1 MKVLLSIKPEF
12 AKAIFNGK
20 KKFEYRKV
28 LFKKEVKTIQVYVTK
43 RSFFRKQVPR
53 SFCSQTCGKIIG
65 EFEIEEIIE
74 GNPAEVWEKTKRH
87 SGIKKSFYMQYFQ
100 DKQVA
105 YAIKIKNINKYKEP
119 LCPYKEYENF
129 TAPQSFR
136 YI

>member
-28 LFKKEVKTIQVYVTK
+28 LFKKEVKTIQVYVT
-43 RSFFRKQVPR
+43 RPV
-53 SFCSQTCGKIIG
+53 GKIIG